1 MNLPT
6 PNDPERPIQGGIDLN
21 KLFADNSGK
30 AGTGVS
36 FS

>member
-6 PNDPERPIQGGIDLN
+6 PHDPERPLSGGIDLN
-21 KLFADNSGK
+21 KLFADNSET